1 MVYQNRNSNAEL
13 WTKRDLTGS
22 LLNLQNDKERAN
34 FIRKYSI
41 KTSPGKVG
49 MRNMRQTGK
58 ERKGKCFLSSKPVTE
73 DNSHVISQFV
83 IFSSVNY

>member
-58 ERKGKCFLSSKPVTE
+58 ERKGKESV
-73 DNSHVISQFV
+73 
-83 IFSSVNY
+83 FSLPNL